1 MPCVCVQRW
10 PYPAPAFGRVLPAG
24 LISTSTDVPLSE
36 PKKERK
42 KHPTPARSRF
52 LGGRLYIWSQ
62 WGPVGGVAPGP
73 TLPTPALSPWEPLR
87 ISAYWPRPLCAAQTI
102 GSLSLFYVVS
112 KVFLGLGTSGF
123 GPRVQWSCQA
133 RSQLGL
139 WGVSKHPMGTHV
151 PLGPV
156 PDLRTP
162 CRVFPLGMGPTRDAP
177 GEGPKGTA
185 GLARAPGGCVC
196 DGPMWWRWHGA
207 SKIFASQ
214 GQCRQGTGDR

>member
-24 LISTSTDVPLSE
+24 LISTLTDVPLSE

-42 KHPTPARSRF
+42 NIP
-52 LGGRLYIWSQ
+52 LLQ
-62 WGPVGGVAPGP
+62 GVASWVAASISGINGAQ
-73 TLPTPALSPWEPLR
+73 LVEWHQGQQSPPEPMGALR
-87 ISAYWPRPLCAAQTI
+87 ISANWPRPLCAAQTI
-102 GSLSLFYVVS
+102 GSLSLFYMVS

-139 WGVSKHPMGTHV
+139 WGVSKHPTGTHV

-156 PDLRTP
+156 PDLGTP
-162 CRVFPLGMGPTRDAP
+162 YRVFPLGMGPTRDAP

-185 GLARAPGGCVC
+185 GLARAPGGYVC
-196 DGPMWWRWHGA
+196 DGPMWWEMAR
-207 SKIFASQ
+207 SQQNFASQ